1 MKGIFFENIFI
12 FIQKYVI
19 LKNNQ
24 ENRIMMM
31 NDLPRM
37 QVLITT
43 NDQYVEGE
51 LLLPENMRFSNS
63 IPDNMLFYI
72 LNGGF
77 QFITLKNCE
86 VKDRKNLAFR
96 PDKSHQLHVN
106 ISSII
111 TMQIIEILPEDYEY
125 EDSYY
130 DDLEEAEEEKQ
141 QIEKQRTRVRAR
153 R

>member
-1 MKGIFFENIFI
+1 MII
-12 FIQKYVI
+12 
-19 LKNNQ
+19 NN
-24 ENRIMMM
+24 
-31 NDLPRM
+31 LPRM

-43 NDQYVEGE
+43 NEQYIEGE

-96 PDKSHQLHVN
+96 ADKSSQLHVN
-106 ISSII
+106 IAGIMTI
-111 TMQIIEILPEDYEY
+111 QIIEILPDDYEY
-125 EDSYY
+125 QDEF
-130 DDLEEAEEEKQ
+130 EEE
-141 QIEKQRTRVRAR
+141 EENDERQRASSAQRVKTQK
-153 R
+153 

>member
-1 MKGIFFENIFI
+1 
-12 FIQKYVI
+12 
-19 LKNNQ
+19 
-24 ENRIMMM
+24 
-31 NDLPRM
+31 M

-77 QFITLKNCE
+77 QFLTLKNCE

-96 PDKSHQLHVN
+96 PDKSPQLHVN
-106 ISSII
+106 ISCII
-111 TMQIIEILPEDYEY
+111 TMQIVEILPDDFEYDDDYY
-125 EDSYY
+125 ED
-130 DDLEEAEEEKQ
+130 DAMENNAPIQ
-141 QIEKQRTRVRAR
+141 QPARPRAR
-153 R
+153 NRR

>member
-1 MKGIFFENIFI
+1 
-12 FIQKYVI
+12 
-19 LKNNQ
+19 
-24 ENRIMMM
+24 MMI

-43 NDQYVEGE
+43 NEQHIEGE

-96 PDKSHQLHVN
+96 PDKSPQLHVN
-106 ISSII
+106 IACIM
-111 TMQIIEILPEDYEY
+111 TMQIIEILPDDYEY
-125 EDSYY
+125 DDYYED
-130 DDLEEAEEEKQ
+130 EEDADNDENSKPQ
-141 QIEKQRTRVRAR
+141 QRQQSRQRAR
-153 R
+153 SRRW

>member
-1 MKGIFFENIFI
+1 MII
-12 FIQKYVI
+12 
-19 LKNNQ
+19 
-24 ENRIMMM
+24 

-43 NDQYVEGE
+43 NEQHITGE
-51 LLLPENMRFSNS
+51 LMLPENMRFSNS

-77 QFITLKNCE
+77 QFITLRNCE

-96 PDKSHQLHVN
+96 PDKSSQLHVN
-106 ISSII
+106 ISSIMTI
-111 TMQIIEILPEDYEY
+111 QIIEILPDDYVYDGEDI
-125 EDSYY
+125 
-130 DDLEEAEEEKQ
+130 EEEDEQHSPVRQ
-141 QIEKQRTRVRAR
+141 QQRQKMHNR

>member
-1 MKGIFFENIFI
+1 
-12 FIQKYVI
+12 
-19 LKNNQ
+19 
-24 ENRIMMM
+24 MMI

-43 NDQYVEGE
+43 NEQHIEGE
-51 LLLPENMRFSNS
+51 LLLPENMRFSNA

-96 PDKSHQLHVN
+96 PDKSPQLHVN
-106 ISSII
+106 ISCIM
-111 TMQIIEILPEDYEY
+111 TMQIVEILPDDYEY
-125 EDSYY
+125 DDSYY
-130 DDLEEAEEEKQ
+130 DDEEE
-141 QIEKQRTRVRAR
+141 ITEENARPTSSMRQRSRQVRR

>member
-1 MKGIFFENIFI
+1 
-12 FIQKYVI
+12 
-19 LKNNQ
+19 
-24 ENRIMMM
+24 MMI

-43 NDQYVEGE
+43 NEQHITGE

-63 IPDNMLFYI
+63 VPDNMLFYI

-96 PDKSHQLHVN
+96 ADKSHQLHVN
-106 ISSII
+106 ISCIM
-111 TMQIIEILPEDYEY
+111 TMQIIEILPDDYEY
-125 EDSYY
+125 EDYY
-130 DDLEEAEEEKQ
+130 DEEDQEENENQ
-141 QIEKQRTRVRAR
+141 PVTQRAKSRVNR
-153 R
+153 RR

>member
-1 MKGIFFENIFI
+1 
-12 FIQKYVI
+12 
-19 LKNNQ
+19 
-24 ENRIMMM
+24 MMM

-43 NDQYVEGE
+43 NEQHIEGE

-77 QFITLKNCE
+77 LFITLKNCE

-96 PDKSHQLHVN
+96 PDKSPQLHVN
-106 ISSII
+106 ISCIM
-111 TMQIIEILPEDYEY
+111 TMQIIEILPDDYEY
-125 EDSYY
+125 EDYY
-130 DDLEEAEEEKQ
+130 DEEDEEDNENQPNQ
-141 QIEKQRTRVRAR
+141 QRPKSRTNR
-153 R
+153 RR

>member
-1 MKGIFFENIFI
+1 MI
-12 FIQKYVI
+12 
-19 LKNNQ
+19 
-24 ENRIMMM
+24 M

-43 NDQYVEGE
+43 NEQHIEGE
-51 LLLPENMRFSNS
+51 RLLPENMRFSNS

-96 PDKSHQLHVN
+96 PDKSPQLHVN
-106 ISSII
+106 ISCIM
-111 TMQIIEILPEDYEY
+111 TMQIIEILPDDYEY
-125 EDSYY
+125 EDYY
-130 DDLEEAEEEKQ
+130 DEDEEDDEEAPQ
-141 QIEKQRTRVRAR
+141 QHIPQRQKSRAAR
-153 R
+153 RR

>member
-1 MKGIFFENIFI
+1 
-12 FIQKYVI
+12 
-19 LKNNQ
+19 
-24 ENRIMMM
+24 MMM

-43 NDQYVEGE
+43 NEQHIEGE

-96 PDKSHQLHVN
+96 PDRSPQLHVN
-106 ISSII
+106 ISSIMTI
-111 TMQIIEILPEDYEY
+111 QIIEILPEDYEY
-125 EDSYY
+125 EESDYEDDYENDNSTPSY
-130 DDLEEAEEEKQ
+130 
-141 QIEKQRTRVRAR
+141 TRPRNRQVKR

>member
-1 MKGIFFENIFI
+1 
-12 FIQKYVI
+12 
-19 LKNNQ
+19 
-24 ENRIMMM
+24 MMM
-31 NDLPRM
+31 NDLPRL

-43 NDQYVEGE
+43 NEQYIDGE
-51 LLLPENMRFSNS
+51 LILPENMRFSNS

-96 PDKSHQLHVN
+96 PDKTAQLHVN
-106 ISSII
+106 IASIMSI
-111 TMQIIEILPEDYEY
+111 QIVEILDPDYEY
-125 EDSYY
+125 DY
-130 DDLEEAEEEKQ
+130 DGYVEEEEDEEEEERNRKARS
-141 QIEKQRTRVRAR
+141 RTRR

>member
-1 MKGIFFENIFI
+1 MLI
-12 FIQKYVI
+12 
-19 LKNNQ
+19 
-24 ENRIMMM
+24 

-43 NDQYVEGE
+43 NEQHIEGE

-96 PDKSHQLHVN
+96 PDKSPQLHVN
-106 ISSII
+106 ISCIM
-111 TMQIIEILPEDYEY
+111 TMQIIEILPDDYEY
-125 EDSYY
+125 DDNY
-130 DDLEEAEEEKQ
+130 DDEEE
-141 QIEKQRTRVRAR
+141 EFEGNEHTAQRPKSRVNR
-153 R
+153 RR

>member
-1 MKGIFFENIFI
+1 MI
-12 FIQKYVI
+12 
-19 LKNNQ
+19 
-24 ENRIMMM
+24 M

-43 NDQYVEGE
+43 NEQHIEGE

-96 PDKSHQLHVN
+96 PDKSPQLHVN
-106 ISSII
+106 ISCIM
-111 TMQIIEILPEDYEY
+111 TMQIIEILPDDYEY
-125 EDSYY
+125 EDYNDEDEE
-130 DDLEEAEEEKQ
+130 DDEEAPQ
-141 QIEKQRTRVRAR
+141 QHIPQRQKSRAAR
-153 R
+153 RR

>member
-1 MKGIFFENIFI
+1 MK
-12 FIQKYVI
+12 KYVI
-19 LKNNQ
+19 LITSSRIFYGENKMIINN
-24 ENRIMMM
+24 
-31 NDLPRM
+31 LPRM

-77 QFITLKNCE
+77 QFLTLKNCE

-96 PDKSHQLHVN
+96 PDKSPQLHVN
-106 ISSII
+106 ISCII
-111 TMQIIEILPEDYEY
+111 TMQIVEILPDDFE
-125 EDSYY
+125 Y
-130 DDLEEAEEEKQ
+130 DDDYYKDDVMENNAPIQ
-141 QIEKQRTRVRAR
+141 QPARPRAR
-153 R
+153 NKR

>member
-1 MKGIFFENIFI
+1 
-12 FIQKYVI
+12 
-19 LKNNQ
+19 
-24 ENRIMMM
+24 MMI

-43 NDQYVEGE
+43 NEQHIEGE

-96 PDKSHQLHVN
+96 PDKSPQLHVN
-106 ISSII
+106 ISCIM
-111 TMQIIEILPEDYEY
+111 TMQIIEILPDDYEY
-125 EDSYY
+125 EDYY
-130 DDLEEAEEEKQ
+130 DEDEEEDEQAPQ
-141 QIEKQRTRVRAR
+141 QHIPQRQRSRAVRR

>member
-1 MKGIFFENIFI
+1 
-12 FIQKYVI
+12 
-19 LKNNQ
+19 
-24 ENRIMMM
+24 MMI

-43 NDQYVEGE
+43 NEQHIEGE

-96 PDKSHQLHVN
+96 PDKSPQLHVN
-106 ISSII
+106 ISCIM
-111 TMQIIEILPEDYEY
+111 TMQIIEILPDDYEY
-125 EDSYY
+125 EDYY
-130 DDLEEAEEEKQ
+130 DEEDEEENENQ
-141 QIEKQRTRVRAR
+141 SSTQRPKSRVNR
-153 R
+153 RR

>member
-1 MKGIFFENIFI
+1 
-12 FIQKYVI
+12 
-19 LKNNQ
+19 
-24 ENRIMMM
+24 MMI
-31 NDLPRM
+31 NDLPRI

-43 NDQYVEGE
+43 NEQHIEGE

-96 PDKSHQLHVN
+96 PDKSPQLHVN
-106 ISSII
+106 ISCIMTI
-111 TMQIIEILPEDYEY
+111 QIIEILPEDYEY
-125 EDSYY
+125 DDSYY
-130 DDLEEAEEEKQ
+130 DEEDENEEENMRPAQ
-141 QIEKQRTRVRAR
+141 QMRPKNRQIR
-153 R
+153 RR

>member
-1 MKGIFFENIFI
+1 
-12 FIQKYVI
+12 
-19 LKNNQ
+19 
-24 ENRIMMM
+24 MMM

-43 NDQYVEGE
+43 NEQHIEGE

-96 PDKSHQLHVN
+96 PDKSPQLHVN
-106 ISSII
+106 ISCIM
-111 TMQIIEILPEDYEY
+111 TMQIIEILPDDYEY
-125 EDSYY
+125 EDYY
-130 DDLEEAEEEKQ
+130 DEEDEEDNENQPNQLRPKS
-141 QIEKQRTRVRAR
+141 RTNR
-153 R
+153 RR

>member
-1 MKGIFFENIFI
+1 
-12 FIQKYVI
+12 
-19 LKNNQ
+19 
-24 ENRIMMM
+24 MMM

-43 NDQYVEGE
+43 NEHHIEGE

-96 PDKSHQLHVN
+96 PDKSPQLHVN
-106 ISSII
+106 ISCIMTI
-111 TMQIIEILPEDYEY
+111 QIIEILPDDYEY
-125 EDSYY
+125 DEYYEED
-130 DDLEEAEEEKQ
+130 DEEDEENSQ
-141 QIEKQRTRVRAR
+141 QHIAQRQKSRVAR
-153 R
+153 RR

>member
-1 MKGIFFENIFI
+1 
-12 FIQKYVI
+12 
-19 LKNNQ
+19 
-24 ENRIMMM
+24 MMI

-43 NDQYVEGE
+43 NEQHIEGE

-96 PDKSHQLHVN
+96 PDKSPQLHVN
-106 ISSII
+106 ISCIMTI
-111 TMQIIEILPEDYEY
+111 QIIEILPEDYEY
-125 EDSYY
+125 DDSYY
-130 DDLEEAEEEKQ
+130 DEEDENEEENMRPAQ
-141 QIEKQRTRVRAR
+141 QMRQKSRQIR
-153 R
+153 RR

>member
-1 MKGIFFENIFI
+1 
-12 FIQKYVI
+12 
-19 LKNNQ
+19 
-24 ENRIMMM
+24 MMM

-43 NDQYVEGE
+43 NEQHIEGE

-96 PDKSHQLHVN
+96 PDKSPQLHVN
-106 ISSII
+106 ISCIMTI
-111 TMQIIEILPEDYEY
+111 QIIEILPDDYEY
-125 EDSYY
+125 EDYY
-130 DDLEEAEEEKQ
+130 EEEEEIEEGNQ
-141 QIEKQRTRVRAR
+141 QHALNRPKSRVNRKR
-153 R
+153 

>member
-1 MKGIFFENIFI
+1 MK
-12 FIQKYVI
+12 KYVI
-19 LKNNQ
+19 LITS
-24 ENRIMMM
+24 NRISYGENKMII
-31 NDLPRM
+31 NNLPRM

-77 QFITLKNCE
+77 QFLTLKNCE

-96 PDKSHQLHVN
+96 PDKSPQLHVN
-106 ISSII
+106 ISCII
-111 TMQIIEILPEDYEY
+111 TMQIVEILPDDFEYDDDYY
-125 EDSYY
+125 ED
-130 DDLEEAEEEKQ
+130 DAMENNAPIQ
-141 QIEKQRTRVRAR
+141 QPARPRAR
-153 R
+153 NRR

>member
-1 MKGIFFENIFI
+1 
-12 FIQKYVI
+12 
-19 LKNNQ
+19 
-24 ENRIMMM
+24 MMM

-43 NDQYVEGE
+43 NEQHIEGE

-96 PDKSHQLHVN
+96 PDKSPQLHVN
-106 ISSII
+106 ISCIMTI
-111 TMQIIEILPEDYEY
+111 QIIEILPDDYEY
-125 EDSYY
+125 EDYY
-130 DDLEEAEEEKQ
+130 EEDEEEIEEGNQ
-141 QIEKQRTRVRAR
+141 QHALNRPKSRVNRKR
-153 R
+153 

>member
-1 MKGIFFENIFI
+1 MLI
-12 FIQKYVI
+12 
-19 LKNNQ
+19 
-24 ENRIMMM
+24 

-43 NDQYVEGE
+43 NEQHITGE
-51 LLLPENMRFSNS
+51 LMLPENMRFSNS

-96 PDKSHQLHVN
+96 PDKSPQLHVN
-106 ISSII
+106 IASIMTI
-111 TMQIIEILPEDYEY
+111 QIIEILPDDYIYEGEEY
-125 EDSYY
+125 D
-130 DDLEEAEEEKQ
+130 EEEDEHQ
-141 QIEKQRTRVRAR
+141 QAPVRHQQKQRMNNR

>member
-1 MKGIFFENIFI
+1 MK
-12 FIQKYVI
+12 KYVI
-19 LKNNQ
+19 LITS
-24 ENRIMMM
+24 NRISYGENKMII
-31 NDLPRM
+31 NNLPRM

-77 QFITLKNCE
+77 QFLTLKNCE

-96 PDKSHQLHVN
+96 PDKSPQLHVN
-106 ISSII
+106 ISCII
-111 TMQIIEILPEDYEY
+111 TMQIVEILPDDFEYDDDYY
-125 EDSYY
+125 ED
-130 DDLEEAEEEKQ
+130 DVVENNAPIQ
-141 QIEKQRTRVRAR
+141 QPARPRAR
-153 R
+153 NRR

>member
-1 MKGIFFENIFI
+1 
-12 FIQKYVI
+12 
-19 LKNNQ
+19 
-24 ENRIMMM
+24 MMI

-43 NDQYVEGE
+43 NEQHIEGE

-86 VKDRKNLAFR
+86 VKDRKNLVFR
-96 PDKSHQLHVN
+96 PDKSPQLHVN
-106 ISSII
+106 ISCIM
-111 TMQIIEILPEDYEY
+111 TMQIIEILPDDYEY
-125 EDSYY
+125 DDYYED
-130 DDLEEAEEEKQ
+130 EEEEDGEENSKMQ
-141 QIEKQRTRVRAR
+141 QRQQPRQRAR
-153 R
+153 SRR